1 MLRLWEATE
10 CDNIILL
17 DAGDAFLANLI
28 EKPELG
34 RLRQKQSQG
43 VNILAGVAT
52 GTVVYQGQPGT
63 G

>member
-1 MLRLWEATE
+1 MLSLGGASE

-17 DAGDAFLANLI
+17 PASEAFLASAI

-34 RLRQKQSQG
+34 RGQSQG
-43 VNILAGVAT
+43 VNILAGLAT
-52 GTVVYQGQPGT
+52 GTVVYQGQPIT